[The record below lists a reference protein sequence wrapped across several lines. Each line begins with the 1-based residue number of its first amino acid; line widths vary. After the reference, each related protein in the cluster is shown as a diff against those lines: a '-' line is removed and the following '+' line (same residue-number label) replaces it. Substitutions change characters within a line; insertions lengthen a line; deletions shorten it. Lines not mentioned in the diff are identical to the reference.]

1 MMDRRML
8 LALALSA
15 LVVVATQLLF
25 PSKRP
30 AAPVAGTQPPDS
42 AQVSRPPGDTTA
54 AASTAASTA
63 APTRAHVA
71 TAPAITQAG
80 IPGAPAVPAETLLV
94 STPHAV
100 YRFTNIGAA
109 PITVA
114 LRDYPARAPGTSG
127 AVTLAHDHAPLLRY
141 VVVSGPD
148 TLALDRTVFQGTVTY
163 LADSTPL
170 VTFTAAVGGT
180 PVTIRY
186 ALSRIGYLS
195 RVQGTIGGSA
205 LHGTAPAFLLVG
217 LPGGLN
223 SNESDTLDDQR
234 HLAYSVKP
242 AHEDASS
249 TAFAKLDPGEEKLI
263 PGPITWAVAKDKYFL
278 LGILTPATGIPTFA
292 EVHLVGGARTSK
304 VVTQGQA
311 TVVQAL
317 AGRTNGGGG
326 GADSATFAFDLYAGP
341 QAWRSLR
348 SVGGNRDFDDVNP
361 YGGFL
366 HPVLKPFA
374 AAILQTIIWMRDNLK
389 LSYGWVLIIFGVL
402 IRFLLWPLNQ
412 RAMRSSLKM
421 QVLQPE
427 LQAVQ
432 TRYKNDPQRLQA
444 ELMKVYREH
453 DMSPFSAMSGCLPM
467 LLPMPVF
474 FTLLFVFQNTIEFRG
489 VPFLWLHD
497 ISVKDPYYI
506 LPLLMG
512 ASAFLL
518 SWIGLRNTPPNP
530 QSRMMAYMFPGMMMI
545 FLANVAAGLNLY
557 YAVQNLAAIP
567 QQWLIARER
576 QKQGKPNPPSKPV
589 LERSSG
595 RSGSPSAPATPSPR
609 RKRKGG

>member
-1 MMDRRML
+1 
-8 LALALSA
+8 
-15 LVVVATQLLF
+15 VNT
-25 PSKRP
+25 
-30 AAPVAGTQPPDS
+30 
-42 AQVSRPPGDTTA
+42 AQ
-54 AASTAASTA
+54 
-63 APTRAHVA
+63 
-71 TAPAITQAG
+71 
-80 IPGAPAVPAETLLV
+80 AVF
-94 STPHAV
+94 
-100 YRFTNIGAA
+100 RFTNIGAA
-109 PITVA
+109 PLTIT

-127 AVTLAHDHAPLLRY
+127 MVTLAHDHAPLLRY
-141 VVVSGPD
+141 VVVSGQD

-170 VTFTAAVGGT
+170 VTFAGSAGGA

-186 ALSRIGYLS
+186 SLSRIGYLS
-195 RVQGTIGGSA
+195 RVQGTIGGAA
-205 LHGTAPAFLLVG
+205 LRGTAPAYLLIA

-242 AHEDASS
+242 THEDATS

-263 PGPITWAVAKDKYFL
+263 PGPVTWAVAKSKYFL
-278 LGILTPATGIPTFA
+278 LGILAPASGVPTFA

-304 VVTQGQA
+304 VVSQAQA

-317 AGRTNGGGG
+317 AARTN

-341 QAWRSLR
+341 QAWRQLHA
-348 SVGGNRDFDDVNP
+348 VGANRDFDDVNP

-366 HPVLKPFA
+366 HPVLQPFA
-374 AAILQTIIWMRDNLK
+374 AVILQTIIWMRDHLK

-412 RAMRSSLKM
+412 RAMRTSLKM

-432 TRYKNDPQRLQA
+432 TRYKSDPQKLQA

-576 QKQGKPNPPSKPV
+576 QKQGKGSPPSKPV

-595 RSGSPSAPATPSPR
+595 GSGSSSTPTSTPTTPLPR